1 MKKIREKYK
10 KISIAKISLILF
22 LLVGLSSCSKD
33 NKDIMATVN
42 DKEITKVEF
51 QNELNFYTK
60 YYSNKYGSDYLAM
73 KNEDGKRNLDILK
86 ENLLDSMIQ
95 DEVML
100 KDLEDNDI
108 SIDKDDVNT
117 LEKEGIDNLN
127 GKDSLKANLS
137 AFDIDLKVYE
147 DVLLN
152 DVIRK
157 KHKESFLDNI
167 DISENKI
174 LRFYN
179 KNEDLHQKYKYIALE
194 FKDENYANTIRNSIK
209 NKSIK
214 DLADKDI
221 QNFNVINSD
230 FVYSDDSLLKK
241 SKISKKGEISD
252 VFSYENSYYILQI
265 TSLNTNEKELI
276 LSARDLLYEKEY
288 NDYYKDLM
296 KKARIK
302 IFN

>member
-1 MKKIREKYK
+1 MKKIREKYN

-22 LLVGLSSCSKD
+22 LLVGLSSCSND
-33 NKDIMATVN
+33 NKDVVAIVN
-42 DKEITKVEF
+42 DREITKVEF

-60 YYSNKYGSDYLAM
+60 YYANKYGSDYLAM

-108 SIDKDDVNT
+108 SIDKDDVNS

-174 LRFYN
+174 LRFYD

-194 FKDENYANTIRNSIK
+194 FKDENYANTLRDSIK
-209 NKSIK
+209 NKSLK
-214 DLADKDI
+214 DLVDKDV

-230 FVYSDDSLLKK
+230 FVYFDDPLLKK
-241 SKISKKGEISD
+241 SKMSKKGEISN

-288 NDYYKDLM
+288 DHYYKDLM